1 MFTARVLNTH
11 KSDYQEPPLPP
22 AQSRARLPYTLRPS
36 SVRPLASW
44 EDEVLFDQAAPFF
57 EQLIDS
63 INQARLSVWL
73 EFYIFSYDNLGK
85 RVIQALHRAVER
97 GVEVRVLIDGI
108 GSSET
113 SDQSLKAMS
122 DAGIAVKIFHP
133 LPWQLNKHRWS
144 LSPGSSLG
152 KLFYLIRAINQR
164 DHRKLCIVDH
174 QTLWTGS
181 FNISQKHLNEEAG
194 GENWRDYGLRVTG
207 TGVAEIAE
215 NYAALWQYQR
225 PKLRHGLFKY
235 YWNNLNALAR
245 RRKNR
250 LLVEHIRSAQQRIWI
265 TSAYFSPSPRV
276 LKALKQAGRR
286 NLDIRLL
293 VPKKSDV
300 RFFPLLTA
308 SYYSDLL
315 RSGIRVYEYGPR
327 FLHAKALLLDAFCLV
342 GSTNFNHRSFLHDL
356 ELDIVLHTDGS
367 KQQLE
372 ACFLHDLNQATEVR
386 LEDIGFRRRLAWLG
400 WIPRL
405 LRYWM

>member
-1 MFTARVLNTH
+1 MLNTH
-11 KSDYQEPPLPP
+11 HSDNNDQPISPDY
-22 AQSRARLPYTLRPS
+22 SRARLPYTLRPTS
-36 SVRPLASW
+36 IKPLTSW
-44 EDEVLFDQAAPFF
+44 ENEVLFDQAAPFF
-57 EQLIDS
+57 EHLIES

-85 RVIQALHRAVER
+85 RVIQALRQAVAR

-113 SDQSLKAMS
+113 SDQSLRVMS
-122 DAGIAVKIFHP
+122 DAGIAIKIFHP

-174 QTLWTGS
+174 QILWTGS
-181 FNISQKHLNEEAG
+181 FNVSQKHLGEEAG

-215 NYAALWQYQR
+215 NYAALWQFQR
-225 PKLRHGLFKY
+225 PKLRQGLFKH
-235 YWNNLNALAR
+235 YWNNLSAIAR

-265 TSAYFSPSPRV
+265 TSAYFSPSAPV
-276 LKALKQAGRR
+276 LRALKQAGKKD
-286 NLDIRLL
+286 LDIRLL
-293 VPKKSDV
+293 VPQKSDV

-315 RSGIRVYEYGPR
+315 KSGIKVFEYGPR
-327 FLHAKALLLDAFCLV
+327 FLHAKALLLDSFCLI

-356 ELDIVLHTDGS
+356 ELDIVLHAESS

-372 ACFLHDLNQATEVR
+372 ACFLQDLTQASEVK
-386 LEDIGFRRRLAWLG
+386 LEDIGFRRRFVWLG